1 MPALNLANTAWLP
14 SVRVAAYSLLLTASL
29 LCFIMST
36 ATLVYQLVKTSG
48 YNKPVPS
55 LLTCSILTLAHCIAF
70 MIPVRITASPKR
82 RRLLSLQVE
91 CLSLAVFLLFTLASV
106 GRLHSSTP
114 GLMTSCGGY
123 FTCIALQGCL
133 ALGWLSFLFLA
144 ILFVAIFGGTLH
156 HQRRGHDSS
165 LWRAPFAA
173 FDWAKYAPHGGRG
186 AGGLSGQGQAAG
198 LGGGAK
204 PASAQQEEAG
214 QAW

>member
-123 FTCIALQGCL
+123 FT
-133 ALGWLSFLFLA
+133 SFLFLA